1 MAQEGEKSSKVVH
14 LRVSH
19 REAGRCANTCRV
31 QTFYSVTNQRSYGN
45 ARIRFTEEQPQ
56 KGKTSVI
63 LNQNYD

>member
-1 MAQEGEKSSKVVH
+1 MAQEGAKSSKVVH

-45 ARIRFTEEQPQ
+45 ARIRFTVYHSSSSWIRQAST
-56 KGKTSVI
+56 KRI
-63 LNQNYD
+63 